1 MQISG
6 NTYRVWRD
14 SGTDRVNFEGSLRLS
29 GGAAYAPIAQ
39 LLQETADRRPK
50 TIIIDLSRL
59 QYLNSAGL
67 NMMYKFALRLRKQGS
82 SKLIVYGAEAIPW
95 QKKMLSQLGLFIN
108 NLDIKYI

>member
-14 SGTDRVNFEGSLRLS
+14 TNTDQVNFEGSLRLS

-50 TIIIDLSRL
+50 AITVDMSKL

-67 NMMYKFALRLRKQGS
+67 NMMYKFALKLRKQGGC
-82 SKLIVYGAEAIPW
+82 KLIVYGAESIPW
-95 QKKMLSQLGLFIN
+95 QKKMLSQLGLFISD
-108 NLDIKYI
+108 LEIKYV